1 MMVINHRLSNT
12 LSHILVTL
20 VKAVVTS
27 SMTSEVMVLIHAVVG
42 GRLDIHNGLLVVPH
56 SGVGCSGLL
65 VVTIHNIS

>member
-20 VKAVVTS
+20 VEAIV
-27 SMTSEVMVLIHAVVG
+27 TSEVMVLFHAVVG